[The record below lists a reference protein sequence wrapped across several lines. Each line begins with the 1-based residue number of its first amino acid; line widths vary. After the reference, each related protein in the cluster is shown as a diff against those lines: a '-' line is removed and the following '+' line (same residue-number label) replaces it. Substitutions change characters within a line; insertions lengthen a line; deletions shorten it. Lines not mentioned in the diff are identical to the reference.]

1 MADNYLPKFF
11 TPSRTKHK
19 RKITPMQAKQAEARR
34 KIEQMKYEKELK
46 ALEDN

>member
-19 RKITPMQAKQAEARR
+19 RKITPKQEKQAEARR
-34 KIEQMKYEKELK
+34 KIELLRYEQELRR
-46 ALEDN
+46 LEE

>member
-1 MADNYLPKFF
+1 MADSELPKFF
-11 TPSRTKHK
+11 TPSRTKHR